1 MNDLS
6 GTLGVGAR
14 VTEAIKVGMMHAVW
28 ADVQP
33 HKVAVYELNG
43 KKRTFRELN
52 ANANRVA
59 RLLHEAGLKPGDSV
73 ALLCTNRAEFCD
85 VLSGVMRTGMRITP
99 VNWHLTAEE
108 IA

>member
-1 MNDLS
+1 MNDMSLS
-6 GTLGVGAR
+6 PGLDLGAR

-52 ANANRVA
+52 ANAASRGCCA
-59 RLLHEAGLKPGDSV
+59 PQG
-73 ALLCTNRAEFCD
+73 
-85 VLSGVMRTGMRITP
+85 
-99 VNWHLTAEE
+99 
-108 IA
+108 